1 MTPDTKYGVVTPVV
15 KRLRA
20 DARRNRD
27 RLLAVA
33 EDIFARRGLAAST
46 DDIARAAGVGI
57 GTLFRHFP
65 TKEALLEAVFVAR
78 LQHLT
83 EDAHH
88 LSSADDPGQAFATF
102 FAQIITESRT
112 KLPLAEALAAA
123 GVDLAHTASDT
134 KRAFNVALEQ
144 LLVRAQEAGAVRR
157 DIGIRELL
165 VLIVGASHAV
175 QQTGD
180 DRELEAQT
188 VRIVLDGLA
197 AGARR
202 HTSGRSR
209 KSTRKGS
216 VRRSGPRSSPA
227 AASSP
232 R

>member
-1 MTPDTKYGVVTPVV
+1 VVGCDDTAEPLHLTIGAVTPDTQYGAATPVV

-83 EDAHH
+83 EDAQR
-88 LSSADDPGQAFATF
+88 LSSGDDPGQAFATF

-112 KLPLAEALAAA
+112 KLPLATALAAA
-123 GVDLAHTASDT
+123 GVDLTHTAGDT
-134 KRAFNVALEQ
+134 KRAFNAALEQ

-175 QQTGD
+175 QQIGD

-202 HTSGRSR
+202 TA
-209 KSTRKGS
+209 
-216 VRRSGPRSSPA
+216 P
-227 AASSP
+227 
-232 R
+232 